1 MLQSLKND
9 FELIVFTASVEEY
22 ANKIL
27 KIIDKDQVF
36 DHVLYRDQCI
46 NNEKLKVMVKDLELL
61 LGNRDL
67 KDIVIIDNKATSYL
81 LNIENGIPI
90 KNFVGDKSD

>member
-1 MLQSLKND
+1 M
-9 FELIVFTASVEEY
+9 
-22 ANKIL
+22 
-27 KIIDKDQVF
+27 
-36 DHVLYRDQCI
+36 LYRDQCI